1 MSQLASAQD
10 VFQTGQTARNYNYI
24 QLTYLVNRRK
34 YELPILLN
42 AQISINQNFTLLGE
56 FVSFDET
63 NQETASNGVLLDFKG
78 KDTIARA
85 GLGFHLASK
94 RWSRIDWFS
103 ELLFEQY
110 KSNVTVVGTVVAI
123 PPATQ
128 NVTSTQSR
136 KTDSKSI
143 VARLGVRGSITP
155 VFEVQAAVSTA
166 YTDEDFYAE
175 QLNITAVFSVTS
187 QIDVAISALDAT
199 DNPNYNFG
207 FRYNW

>member
-1 MSQLASAQD
+1 MSQIAHAQD

-42 AQISINQNFTLLGE
+42 AQISISQNFTLLGE
-56 FVSFDET
+56 FVSFDEKR
-63 NQETASNGVLLDFKG
+63 QETASNGVLLDIEG
-78 KDTIARA
+78 KDSIIRA

-110 KSNVTVVGTVVAI
+110 KSSITVAGTVIAI

-128 NVTSTQSR
+128 NVTTSQSSKTQS
-136 KTDSKSI
+136 DSI

-155 VFEVQAAVSTA
+155 SFEVQAAISTA
-166 YTDEDFYAE
+166 YTDKDFYAE
-175 QLNITAVFSVTS
+175 QLNLTAVYRVTS